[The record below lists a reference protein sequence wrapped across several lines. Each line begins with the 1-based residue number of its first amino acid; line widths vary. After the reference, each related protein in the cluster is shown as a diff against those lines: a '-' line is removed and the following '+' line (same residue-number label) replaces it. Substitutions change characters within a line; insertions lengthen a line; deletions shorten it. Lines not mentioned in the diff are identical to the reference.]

1 MFRAPPSE
9 SQRSL
14 PFHLAR
20 SWFAVIIRYVSSDGR
35 FESRPVREEIRCSMA
50 RRSIGVSGAVWV
62 QYEHWLRVDYSRR
75 SRINTKPIQSVT
87 KSQWKSLA
95 FPGHHLGD
103 C

>member
-1 MFRAPPSE
+1 
-9 SQRSL
+9 
-14 PFHLAR
+14 
-20 SWFAVIIRYVSSDGR
+20 
-35 FESRPVREEIRCSMA
+35 MA